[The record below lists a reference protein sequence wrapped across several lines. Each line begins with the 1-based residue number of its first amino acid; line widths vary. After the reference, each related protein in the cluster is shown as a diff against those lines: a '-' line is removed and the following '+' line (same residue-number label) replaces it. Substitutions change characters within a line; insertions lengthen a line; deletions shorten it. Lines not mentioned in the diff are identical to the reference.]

1 MCWVLISAN
10 TYVLTIWSKYRTLSL
25 PHKSHYA
32 WSSQSRSI
40 IVLRKYFSDF
50 CNYNF
55 SLPCNLYTWNNIIC
69 QFHSSSSRN
78 FCYGEEWYLS
88 AACRASGSYS
98 PGRRVPLPW
107 FISGSGTRWP
117 GAMSLCPD
125 YLRVRY
131 QVTSGSVPLPWLSQ
145 GQVPGDQG
153 HYTYTLE
160 PAEIIQTV
168 NLKLPNPTY
177 SASPISSHENQNKGF
192 CPCFPLP
199 CFSYE
204 QQFLPSRRK
213 EACLCVLPYLIK
225 TNPRCIL
232 T

>member
-88 AACRASGSYS
+88 AACPASGSYS

-107 FISGSGTRWP
+107 LSQGQVPVDQRQCSSALIISGSGTRWP
-117 GAMSLCPD
+117 GAL
-125 YLRVRY
+125 YLY
-131 QVTSGSVPLPWLSQ
+131 
-145 GQVPGDQG
+145 PG
-153 HYTYTLE
+153 
-160 PAEIIQTV
+160 ACW
-168 NLKLPNPTY
+168 NY
-177 SASPISSHENQNKGF
+177 SNS
-192 CPCFPLP
+192 
-199 CFSYE
+199 
-204 QQFLPSRRK
+204 
-213 EACLCVLPYLIK
+213 
-225 TNPRCIL
+225 
-232 T
+232 

>member
-88 AACRASGSYS
+88 AACPASGSYS

-107 FISGSGTRWP
+107 FISGSGTRQWENIPIVRRPPFIVQISQSQAVCP
-117 GAMSLCPD
+117 G
-125 YLRVRY
+125 
-131 QVTSGSVPLPWLSQ
+131 
-145 GQVPGDQG
+145 PGRSPGEGNG
-153 HYTYTLE
+153 H
-160 PAEIIQTV
+160 
-168 NLKLPNPTY
+168 
-177 SASPISSHENQNKGF
+177 SPV
-192 CPCFPLP
+192 
-199 CFSYE
+199 
-204 QQFLPSRRK
+204 FLPGKFHGQRSLAGYSPWGHK
-213 EACLCVLPYLIK
+213 ESDMTEWLYTHTHTHTHTHLPHL
-225 TNPRCIL
+225 RCKF
-232 T
+232 